1 MKCRRRHRISKV
13 KNKEME
19 AFQEINKNQHGNAFD
34 AMYYLRPEIYWVS
47 VTFLFST
54 WLYHCFMSQDFTV
67 VHLVYVEQ
75 AFTEFYRT

>member
-1 MKCRRRHRISKV
+1 M

-67 VHLVYVEQ
+67 VHLVYVEW